1 MKTYIHYITPVSKPR
16 QTRSDVWKKRPAVL
30 RYRAFA
36 DECRAAGIELRDGD
50 TIIFGLPMPKS
61 WSGLKRHTMS
71 GAPHKQ
77 KPDLDNLLKA
87 LMDAVM
93 PEDCGLWCLNGV
105 SKFWVQ
111 GPGHIVIQRATE
123 QPCLSPCETPTP
135 PEPQPEP

>member
-1 MKTYIHYITPVSKPR
+1 MTTYQITPVSKPR

-36 DECRAAGIELRDGD
+36 DECRAAGIEVRDGD
-50 TIIFGLPMPKS
+50 TVVFAVSMPKS
-61 WSGLKRHTMS
+61 WSALKRHLMQ

-93 PEDCGLWCLNGV
+93 PEDCGLWWLGSV
-105 SKFWVQ
+105 SKRWTH
-111 GPGHIVIQRATE
+111 GPGHIVIQRATG
-123 QPCLSPCETPTP
+123 QSCPAPCETPTP
-135 PEPQPEP
+135 PER